1 MTSFGQGFDKFL
13 PTLSDLQDL
22 QGKDFASFEQV
33 EMFADSAEA
42 DGAAGVGDGLPM
54 GTYDFEPPKEQQEV
68 GALAIINKQLKS
80 QRQMLIDE
88 NKKASPSPRRVEML
102 TNEIAL
108 LVSKRE
114 ELKKAKKWGGII

>member
-13 PTLSDLQDL
+13 PTLNDLQDL
-22 QGKDFASFEQV
+22 QQNDLTSFAQA
-33 EMFADSAEA
+33 EMFADCTDA

-54 GTYDFEPPKEQQEV
+54 GTYEFEPPKERQEV
-68 GALAIINKQLKS
+68 GALAIIKKQLKS

-88 NKKASPSPRRVEML
+88 NKKAAPSPRRVEML

-108 LVSKRE
+108 LVSKRD